1 MTQAN
6 SGSGSGLM
14 SPDELRESVETE
26 LRAGRE
32 SQIRKDVMA
41 AAESIIAQA
50 RAEMVRSGYT
60 IEFFVQVDLEW
71 LSREALNKILWNSG
85 WYLEHQ
91 GSKLTWIVSPREEEP
106 RLVPTYHE
114 LLDSVRAEVRAGQSA
129 EERTQPARLARSI
142 LDQVRQQ
149 IVQTG
154 TRCDYPVN
162 IGNSL
167 HWMVRDDL
175 RELLDKSGW
184 HFSRI
189 GEDGQEAGYKVSAN
203 MHFRDTPVL
212 QTERQLKD
220 EVEQSMQSPEVDN
233 HARRVAEAVIAAIRA
248 QIAATGSRLDY
259 QVDVDRSA
267 NWLVIQKAEKLLEK
281 AGWQAWTDPDRKMN
295 VSPKHKGGYAF
306 F

>member
-6 SGSGSGLM
+6 SGFGQGLM
-14 SPDELRESVETE
+14 SPDELRKSVETE

-32 SQIRKDVMA
+32 FQIRKDVMD

-50 RAEMVRSGYT
+50 RAEMVKSGYT

-91 GSKLTWIVSPREEEP
+91 GRKLTWLVSPPDDEP
-106 RLVPTYHE
+106 RLVPTYHD
-114 LLDSVRAEVRAGQSA
+114 LLDSVREEVREAQSA
-129 EERTQPARLARSI
+129 DERAQPARLARSV

-149 IVQTG
+149 IVEMG

-175 RELLDKSGW
+175 KELLDKSGW
-184 HFSRI
+184 HFSRF
-189 GEDGQEAGYKVSAN
+189 GEESQETGYKVSAN
-203 MHFRDTPVL
+203 MHFDGTPL
-212 QTERQLKD
+212 LMTERQIKD
-220 EVEQSMQSPEVDN
+220 EVVQSMQSPAVDN
-233 HARRVAEAVIAAIRA
+233 HARLVAEAVIARIREV
-248 QIAATGSRLDY
+248 IAATGSHLDY
-259 QVDVDRSA
+259 EVEVDPRA
-267 NWLVIQKAEKLLEK
+267 NWLVIQRAEKLLEK
-281 AGWQAWTDPDRKMN
+281 AGWRAWTNPDRKMT
-295 VSPKHKGGYAF
+295 VSPKQSGYAF